1 MLAER
6 TREKLHLY
14 SHDEQVIQAAR
25 YCYNFGQDIVAVLS
39 DPDPENLL
47 VRLAAAQ
54 VFERDER
61 AREEQARKGMK
72 K

>member
-6 TREKLHLY
+6 IRTKLDLY
-14 SHDEQVIQAAR
+14 STDERIVQAAR
-25 YCYNFGQDIVAVLS
+25 YCYNFGQDIVMVLS
-39 DPDPENLL
+39 DPDEENLL

-54 VFERDER
+54 VYEKDER
-61 AREEQARKGMK
+61 AREEQARRGMK

>member
-6 TREKLHLY
+6 TREKLDQY
-14 SHDEQVIQAAR
+14 SKDERIIQAAR
-25 YCYNFGQDIVAVLS
+25 YCYNFGQDIVMVLS
-39 DPDPENLL
+39 DPDDENLL

-61 AREEQARKGMK
+61 DREEQTRKSMRK
-72 K
+72 

>member
-1 MLAER
+1 M
-6 TREKLHLY
+6 
-14 SHDEQVIQAAR
+14 QAAR

-39 DPDPENLL
+39 DPDEENLL

-54 VFERDER
+54 VFERDEK
-61 AREEQARKGMK
+61 ARETATQRSIK